1 VDVSVLASSA
11 TLLGLSLAWWHPAS
25 TPLPSRADIWPI
37 DRIAI
42 GRWSPAAD
50 STSTVL
56 QDALIV
62 AGPLLLLATS
72 RGDMSR
78 GLKLALIEIEAL
90 IASAAAVRF
99 VKVAVYRPRPEV
111 FLGITGGTSTRQSF
125 YSGHTTIAF
134 TAVVAT
140 AYLYL
145 ETFPEDRAMR
155 WAFVA
160 CGAVAAG
167 VGVLRVVAGKHY
179 PTDVLAGA
187 AAGALIGW
195 AVPALH
201 RARRMHLSVGPGGL
215 ALQGRF

>member
-1 VDVSVLASSA
+1 
-11 TLLGLSLAWWHPAS
+11 
-25 TPLPSRADIWPI
+25 
-37 DRIAI
+37 
-42 GRWSPAAD
+42 
-50 STSTVL
+50 
-56 QDALIV
+56 
-62 AGPLLLLATS
+62 
-72 RGDMSR
+72 
-78 GLKLALIEIEAL
+78 
-90 IASAAAVRF
+90 
-99 VKVAVYRPRPEV
+99 
-111 FLGITGGTSTRQSF
+111 
-125 YSGHTTIAF
+125 
-134 TAVVAT
+134 
-140 AYLYL
+140 
-145 ETFPEDRAMR
+145 MR